1 MIKSMT
7 GFGRTETRTKLGLFA
22 VEIRTLNHK
31 FLEITPKLPNS
42 LVIFDDKVKN
52 LVKNKIKRGKV
63 YLNLIHESTEEASAH
78 LYIDEKLAKSY
89 VSKLKKLKRQ
99 LGIEDQIRLAEIISF
114 PGVIDYKPGP
124 KDTSRVW
131 PLMRE
136 VVDEALKKLLRDRER
151 EGGFLF
157 GDMTKRLRRIK
168 RIVKDIKRSADSN
181 VQTYKRRLKDRIK
194 ELSGGYAVDRG
205 RLEVEVAI
213 FAKNSDITEEL
224 TRLDN
229 HIRNFTRAIK
239 KSGEVGKKLDFI
251 AQELHREINTVG
263 SKSSGFNI
271 SKGVIEIKT
280 EIEKIREQLKNIE

>member
-7 GFGRTETRTKLGLFA
+7 GFGRAEIRTGFGLFGA
-22 VEIRTLNHK
+22 EIRTLNHK
-31 FLEITPKLPNS
+31 FLEVTPKLPNS

-52 LVKNKIKRGKV
+52 IVKNKIKRGKV
-63 YLNLIHESTEEASAH
+63 YINFIHETTTETSANIC
-78 LYIDEKLAKSY
+78 IDEKLAGDY
-89 VSKLKKLKRQ
+89 LGKLKKLQRE
-99 LGIEDQIRLAEIISF
+99 LGIKDQIKLAEIISF
-114 PGVIDYKPGP
+114 PGVINYKPGP
-124 KDTSRVW
+124 KDTSRMW

-136 VVDEALKKLLRDRER
+136 VAEAALKKLINDRER

-157 GDMTKRLRRIK
+157 QDMMKRQRRIK
-168 RIVKDIKRSADSN
+168 AVVKNIEKSAASN
-181 VQTYKRRLKDRIK
+181 VLAYKKRLKQRIK
-194 ELSGGYAVDRG
+194 ELSGGYAVDKG

-224 TRLDN
+224 TRLNN
-229 HIRNFTRAIK
+229 HIHNFTRTIK
-239 KSGEVGKKLDFI
+239 KTGEVGKKLDFI

-271 SKGVIEIKT
+271 SKGVIEVKT